1 MKREF
6 IMIKTWK
13 TEEDDLIIMMD
24 SASQEKMIEA
34 ADEYTKDIKDKILY
48 SVLVLNGYDNE
59 KELLEE
65 ENLKTKKIIKE
76 KNWKGGKWFFSK
88 STVAISE
95 KTGVLRS
102 VFPLSKEEEAIMA
115 ELPIRIQ
122 DLVKDEYYNN

>member
-13 TEEDDLIIMMD
+13 TEEDDPIIMMD

-34 ADEYTKDIKDKILY
+34 AHKYTKDIKGKILY

-76 KNWKGGKWFFSK
+76 KNWKGEKWFFAK

>member
-1 MKREF
+1 MKKEF

-13 TEEDDLIIMMD
+13 TEKDDPIIMMD
-24 SASQEKMIEA
+24 SASQGKMIEA
-34 ADEYTKDIKDKILY
+34 AHEYTKDIKGKILY

-59 KELLEE
+59 KELLEK

-76 KNWKGGKWFFSK
+76 KNWKGKKWFFSK

>member
-1 MKREF
+1 MKKEF

-13 TEEDDLIIMMD
+13 TEKDDPIIMMD
-24 SASQEKMIEA
+24 SASPEKMIEA
-34 ADEYTKDIKDKILY
+34 AHEYTKDIKGKILY

-76 KNWKGGKWFFSK
+76 KNWNGKKWFFSK
-88 STVAISE
+88 STVTISE

>member
-1 MKREF
+1 MKKEF

-13 TEEDDLIIMMD
+13 TEKDDPIIMMD
-24 SASQEKMIEA
+24 SASQGKMIEA
-34 ADEYTKDIKDKILY
+34 AHKYTKDIKGKILY

-76 KNWKGGKWFFSK
+76 KNWKAKKWFFSK

>member
-1 MKREF
+1 MKKEF

-13 TEEDDLIIMMD
+13 TEKDDPIIMTD

-34 ADEYTKDIKDKILY
+34 AHEYTKDIKGKILY

-76 KNWKGGKWFFSK
+76 KNWKGKKWFFSK

-115 ELPIRIQ
+115 KLPIRIQ